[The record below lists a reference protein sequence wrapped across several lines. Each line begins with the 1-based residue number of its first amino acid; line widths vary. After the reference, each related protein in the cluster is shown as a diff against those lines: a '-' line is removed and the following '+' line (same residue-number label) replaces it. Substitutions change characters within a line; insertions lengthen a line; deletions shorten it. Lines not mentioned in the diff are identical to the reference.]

1 VLALLNG
8 EYLHVLLNGVD
19 VTDRCCYADDRRG
32 YVVTFVPRTVGR
44 GVLLDPRTQRPVRVF
59 TWGQV
64 EIIRRVVDPREL
76 DGVTVPNR
84 ACIDKQKATMRGSHG
99 ID

>member
-44 GVLLDPRTQRPVRVF
+44 GVQLDPRTHRPIRVF
-59 TWGQV
+59 TWGYV
-64 EIIRRVVDPREL
+64 EIRRRHVDPADL
-76 DGVTVPNR
+76 DGLSVPNTANSDQR
-84 ACIDKQKATMRGSHG
+84 HAGYTAT
-99 ID
+99 